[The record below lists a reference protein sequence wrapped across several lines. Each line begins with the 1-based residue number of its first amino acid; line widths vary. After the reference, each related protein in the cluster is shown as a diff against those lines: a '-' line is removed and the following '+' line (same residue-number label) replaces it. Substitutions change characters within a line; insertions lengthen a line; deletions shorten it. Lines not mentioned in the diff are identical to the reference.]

1 MADRT
6 PTTKG
11 RAKRIAL
18 DYFKRPH
25 PFRSAKLLL
34 SIALPLV
41 AAGWLIVAA
50 VRGDQR
56 LYSSGPVSAAHTMFG
71 ARCGDCHAAA
81 AGAAAAGFT
90 PRAAFFVPVS
100 DRTCSVCHEGPV
112 HHGSQ
117 AFTPACSSCHFEHKS
132 RTRLVDLGDRQ
143 CTQCHVSLETKE
155 GHGPAFAAKI
165 ADFQSGHPEFA
176 VNVVR
181 DGRRARARLDD
192 KAAPR
197 DAAQIK
203 LNHAVHLKAGLKGL
217 DDVKARTGKLGLI
230 ERDGKPALNCTYCH
244 RLDAHRVSIEP
255 VSFTRHCTA
264 CHPLDV
270 DARLAD
276 AVAPHD
282 TPALVHAYLR
292 TTLTEAF
299 EQCQAPANAGVA
311 TPTLRK
317 QCDDL
322 GLAVAA
328 AEKSQA
334 PPRPETATERRPEPE
349 SDAPRGRR
357 LGRTAP
363 AEEPEPEAP
372 RGRRL
377 GRTAP
382 AEEPEPERPRRLR
395 GSGDE
400 PATTPA
406 APAPSASAL
415 QWTVEQLPGV
425 EKVMFR
431 QKCGFCHVLSQAGV
445 ALPEIA
451 PTAIP
456 ARWLPHSV
464 FDHGVHRSL
473 TCTECHGK
481 AAKSTETTDVLLP
494 SVSVCRECHRA
505 KGGARAACVECHL
518 YHDKTKDRDPDGPLT
533 VQRLVRGRTR

>member
-1 MADRT
+1 MADRAS
-6 PTTKG
+6 TTKG

-25 PFRSAKLLL
+25 PFRRAKLLL

-50 VRGDQR
+50 IRGDQR
-56 LYSSGPVSAAHTMFG
+56 LYNSGPVSTAHTMFE
-71 ARCGDCHAAA
+71 ARCDDCHAAA
-81 AGAAAAGFT
+81 AGATQRAG
-90 PRAAFFVPVS
+90 FFVPVS
-100 DRTCSVCHEGPV
+100 DRTCTVCHAGPV

-117 AFTPACSSCHFEHKS
+117 AFTPACSSCHFEHKG
-132 RTRLVDLGDRQ
+132 RPQLVDLGDRQ
-143 CTQCHVSLETKE
+143 CTQCHVNLETKD
-155 GHGPAFAAKI
+155 GRAPGFAAKI
-165 ADFQSGHPEFA
+165 ADFRSGHPEFA
-176 VNVVR
+176 VTVVR
-181 DGRRARARLDD
+181 DGQRVRARLDETT
-192 KAAPR
+192 APR

-203 LNHAVHLKAGLKGL
+203 LNHAAHLKAGLKGL
-217 DDVKARTGKLGLI
+217 DDVKARTGQLGLT

-244 RLDAHRVSIEP
+244 RLDARRVSIEP
-255 VSFTRHCTA
+255 VSFARHCAA

-270 DARLAD
+270 DTRLAD

-282 TPALVHAYLR
+282 TPFLVHAYLR

-299 EQCQAPANAGVA
+299 ERCQAPPPAGTV

-328 AEKSQA
+328 ERSQA
-334 PPRPETATERRPEPE
+334 PARSEMAAERRPEPE
-349 SDAPRGRR
+349 S
-357 LGRTAP
+357 
-363 AEEPEPEAP
+363 EAP

-382 AEEPEPERPRRLR
+382 AEDPAPERPRRLR
-395 GSGDE
+395 GGGDE

-406 APAPSASAL
+406 AAAPSASAL
-415 QWTVEQLPGV
+415 QWTAEQLPGV

-431 QKCGFCHVLSQAGV
+431 QKCGFCHVLSQAGAAV
-445 ALPEIA
+445 PEIA

-456 ARWLPHSV
+456 ARWLPHSI

-473 TCTECHGK
+473 TCAECHGK
-481 AAKSTETTDVLLP
+481 AAKSTETADVLLP

-505 KGGARAACVECHL
+505 KGGARASCVECHL

-533 VQRLVRGRTR
+533 VQRLVRGRAR